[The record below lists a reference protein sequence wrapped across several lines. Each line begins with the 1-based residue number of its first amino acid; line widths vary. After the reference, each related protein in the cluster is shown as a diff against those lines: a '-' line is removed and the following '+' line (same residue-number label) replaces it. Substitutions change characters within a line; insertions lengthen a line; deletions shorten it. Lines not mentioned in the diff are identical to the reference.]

1 MVVWRFSIEV
11 EMYFFYMQNLELGG
25 RDGLD
30 GRMVVVYL
38 WKLEMQVLW
47 LGFLLSSF
55 QFMQRTYTR
64 YIFEFIFFISQY
76 CSNVYRQQR
85 IYIGRVI
92 MMMLILFFGN
102 YFSQKFYVFLRGL
115 ENFLNVFG
123 IEFLFEEF
131 NVGE

>member
-76 CSNVYRQQR
+76 CSNVRRQQR